1 MTRLYRR
8 LFYAFTAL
16 FLIGCSTL
24 PPEPQSVEWQAHRQQ
39 LESLTQYTANGKL
52 GYISPEQRQ
61 TLNFHWTYSANLTQV
76 RLTTFLGQTVFN
88 LTSTPNGAFIETYDD
103 QKLSGQDA
111 NLLIYQLTGLNI
123 PIEQLAGW
131 LIGLPTNADT
141 YQLNDL
147 NTVASLSKELNQKT
161 WALNYT
167 EYRAFNVEDTERTLP
182 MPTRMQL
189 VQDDTKLNLVV
200 SKWTIKQ

>member
-8 LFYAFTAL
+8 FFYTFTAL

-52 GYISPEQRQ
+52 GYISPDQRQ

-131 LIGLPTNADT
+131 LIGLPTNTDT

-147 NTVASLSKELNQKT
+147 NTVASLSKELNQTT

-182 MPTRMQL
+182 MPTRMQM

>member
-8 LFYAFTAL
+8 FFYTFTAL

>member
-8 LFYAFTAL
+8 LFYTFTAL

-167 EYRAFNVEDTERTLP
+167 EYRAFNVEDTERKLP

>member
-8 LFYAFTAL
+8 LFYTFTAL

-24 PPEPQSVEWQAHRQQ
+24 PPEPQSVEWQAHRLQ

-167 EYRAFNVEDTERTLP
+167 EYRTFNVEDTERTLP

>member
-1 MTRLYRR
+1 MHRLFRR
-8 LFYAFTAL
+8 LFYTLTAL
-16 FLIGCSTL
+16 FLFGCSTM
-24 PPEPQSVEWQAHRQQ
+24 PPEPQSVEWQAHRAE
-39 LESLTQYTANGKL
+39 LNALTQYKASGKL

-61 TLNFHWTYSANLTQV
+61 TLNFYWTYSANLTQV

-123 PIEQLAGW
+123 PIEQLADW
-131 LIGLPTNADT
+131 LIGQPNSADS
-141 YQLNDL
+141 YQLNEF
-147 NTVASLSKELNQKT
+147 NTVASLTKQLNRKA
-161 WALNYT
+161 WRLNYT
-167 EYRAFNVEDTERTLP
+167 EYRSFTLEEETRTLP

>member
-8 LFYAFTAL
+8 LFYTFTAL

>member
-1 MTRLYRR
+1 M
-8 LFYAFTAL
+8 
-16 FLIGCSTL
+16 
-24 PPEPQSVEWQAHRQQ
+24 EWQAHRQQ